1 MPPIR
6 LLPAVGGFSFANCQR
21 FERGVFLLANI
32 RKGFE
37 RLLETIV
44 ILIMVTLTVIV
55 LVAVIYRKA
64 GASLSWYDEVASVL
78 LAWLTYYGA
87 ALAAIHREHIGFD
100 GLIKALKPAVRIPF
114 IVISEVCIL
123 GFFALLAWVGFQV
136 LVILKGDTLISLPQ
150 ISTRLTQSVIPIG
163 AILFIIAEALG
174 IPELLK
180 KAASPDGYD
189 NIDIPGE
196 TEPKSDSTAT
206 EVPRP

>member
-1 MPPIR
+1 M
-6 LLPAVGGFSFANCQR
+6 
-21 FERGVFLLANI
+21 LAHI

-64 GASLSWYDEVASVL
+64 GASLSWYDEIASVL

-87 ALAAIHREHIGFD
+87 ALAAVHREHIGFA
-100 GLIKALKPAVRIPF
+100 GLIKALKPTVRVPF
-114 IVISEVCIL
+114 IVVSEVCIL

-136 LVILKGDTLISLPQ
+136 LVILEGDNLISLPQ
-150 ISTRLTQSVIPIG
+150 VPTRLTQSVIPIG

-180 KAASPDGYD
+180 KAAKPDGFA
-189 NIDIPGE
+189 NLDIPVE
-196 TEPKSDSTAT
+196 TETKSAAAAT

>member
-1 MPPIR
+1 
-6 LLPAVGGFSFANCQR
+6 LYAHF
-21 FERGVFLLANI
+21 

-37 RLLETIV
+37 RLMEAIV
-44 ILIMVTLTVIV
+44 ILLMVTLTVIV

-64 GASLSWYDEVASVL
+64 GASLSWYDEIASVL

-87 ALAAIHREHIGFD
+87 ALAAIHREHIGFA

-123 GFFALLAWVGFQV
+123 GFFALLAWVGLEV
-136 LVILKGDTLISLPQ
+136 LVILKGDTLISLPE
-150 ISTRLTQSVIPIG
+150 IPTRLTQSVIPIG
-163 AILFIIAEALG
+163 AILFIIAEAMG

-180 KAASPDGYD
+180 KAGKPDGFA
-189 NIDIPGE
+189 NIDIPVE
-196 TEPKSDSTAT
+196 TETKSDTAAA

>member
-1 MPPIR
+1 MV
-6 LLPAVGGFSFANCQR
+6 AHF
-21 FERGVFLLANI
+21 

-37 RLLETIV
+37 RLMEIIV
-44 ILIMVTLTVIV
+44 IILMVILTVIV
-55 LVAVIYRKA
+55 LVAVVYRKA

-87 ALAAIHREHIGFD
+87 ALAAIHREHIGFA

-114 IVISEVCIL
+114 IIISEVCIL

-136 LVILKGDTLISLPQ
+136 LVILKGDALISLPEVP
-150 ISTRLTQSVIPIG
+150 TRLTQSVIPIG

-180 KAASPDGYD
+180 KAAKPDGFA
-189 NIDIPGE
+189 NVDIPAE
-196 TEPKSDSTAT
+196 TEINSETAAT
-206 EVPRP
+206 EEPRP

>member
-1 MPPIR
+1 
-6 LLPAVGGFSFANCQR
+6 
-21 FERGVFLLANI
+21 LLANI

-64 GASLSWYDEVASVL
+64 GASLSWYDEIASVL

-87 ALAAIHREHIGFD
+87 ALAALHREHIGFS
-100 GLIKALKPAVRIPF
+100 GLVKALKPAVRIPF

-136 LVILKGDTLISLPQ
+136 LVVLKGDNLISLPQ
-150 ISTRLTQSVIPIG
+150 IPTRLTQSVIPIG

-180 KAASPDGYD
+180 KAARPDGFA

-196 TEPKSDSTAT
+196 TEPKSDSAAT

>member
-1 MPPIR
+1 
-6 LLPAVGGFSFANCQR
+6 VGGFFFTNRQKHDG
-21 FERGVFLLANI
+21 EVFLYAYI

-44 ILIMVTLTVIV
+44 ILIMVTLTLIV

-64 GASLSWYDEVASVL
+64 GDSLSWYDEIASVL

-87 ALAAIHREHIGFD
+87 ALAAIHREHIGFS

-114 IVISEVCIL
+114 IVVSEVCIL

-136 LVILKGDTLISLPQ
+136 LVVLKGDNLISLPQ
-150 ISTRLTQSVIPIG
+150 IPTRLTQSVIPIG

-174 IPELLK
+174 IPELLRK
-180 KAASPDGYD
+180 GKQPDGFA
-189 NIDIPGE
+189 NHEIPTQPE
-196 TEPKSDSTAT
+196 TQTEAAT
-206 EVPRP
+206 EVPPQ